1 MSKQAMAR
9 LRIITPIIAFLVAL
23 GCGHKDLT
31 NRPDDA
37 QVAISNNDIEWDG
50 DYIGLRPTIAKGSS
64 VVLASV
70 GNRDSVP
77 QLIARL
83 KRADQFV
90 AAHVLLTEIS
100 GVQYTRNASHWNG
113 MAVELLAS
121 GKVVYRNEDMP
132 LLWQAWHEWLANG
145 MPSSG
150 IRLTMEGKPQ

>member
-1 MSKQAMAR
+1 MSR
-9 LRIITPIIAFLVAL
+9 LRFITPIIAFLGAL

-37 QVAISNNDIEWDG
+37 EATISNNDIEWDG
-50 DYIGLRPTIAKGSS
+50 DYVGLRPTIAKGSS

-83 KRADQFV
+83 KCEDQFV

-100 GVQYTRNASHWNG
+100 GVEYIRNASHWNG
-113 MAVELLAS
+113 MAVQLLAS
-121 GKVVYRNEDMP
+121 GEVIFRKEDMP
-132 LLWQAWHEWLANG
+132 VLWQAWHEWLANG
-145 MPSSG
+145 TPSSG